1 MAYRMC
7 VSIVLLGALAC
18 RASEGRDVSDTAK
31 TPEPASGQ
39 ARTAALTRDSSGGTV
54 ALTPPPGDIAS
65 VRRDS
70 ATATATR
77 NAARTAAAH
86 PAETTSRT
94 GAKRVT
100 AEQRDT
106 GFVRPDS
113 PTRKLPRHPAP
124 TPLPAND
131 TTPARRPVS
140 PASADSTQQQQQAVD
155 KLAVNQSEYNGWKT
169 FAVNCTRCHGED
181 AVGSTIAPNLMKSL
195 REHVD
200 HEVFVTTVKN
210 GRPDKGMPTW
220 GPLLTDKQVEDLYAY
235 LKARSE
241 GRLAPGRPHMKP
253 EG

>member
-1 MAYRMC
+1 MKERCGPNMAYRMY
-7 VSIVLLGALAC
+7 VSIVLLGGLAC
-18 RASEGRDVSDTAK
+18 RASEGRDIADTAK
-31 TPEPASGQ
+31 APEPGSGQ
-39 ARTAALTRDSSGGTV
+39 ARTAAPTRGSSGRTV
-54 ALTPPPGDIAS
+54 ALTTAAGDTTS

-70 ATATATR
+70 ATAPLV
-77 NAARTAAAH
+77 AR
-86 PAETTSRT
+86 
-94 GAKRVT
+94 KR
-100 AEQRDT
+100 
-106 GFVRPDS
+106 P
-113 PTRKLPRHPAP
+113 PHPAP

-131 TTPARRPVS
+131 TTPTTRPDS

-181 AVGSTIAPNLMKSL
+181 GVGSTIAPNLMKAL

-241 GRLAPGRPHMKP
+241 GRLAPGRPHVKP